1 MLKYGWKEINPC
13 VVSVNFLPCE
23 PGFVFGPRTI
33 ADHQFIYVIRGKGSA
48 RIQNRTYEGTEGDLF
63 YYGPGVV
70 HEFRADVREPF
81 AVYGMH
87 FSLFQSN
94 AIEAS
99 YPSGIQKA
107 AFTDDQRDNELRLGE
122 RPDTQYLLPEHSR
135 PMFGIQT
142 LFAKLLELYSQ
153 GDEISILQSRAK
165 IIELLTGLSA
175 WTRQQSLLMS
185 GPVRKL
191 KGLLDQN
198 AERLYDRKWLREST
212 SYHEEHAAR
221 LFRKCMG
228 MSPHDYHI
236 RQKLLRAQQLLQE
249 TDRSITDIARQLNLS
264 NVHYFSKLFKKINGI
279 SPLEYRN
286 LRKFI

>member
-1 MLKYGWKEINPC
+1 MKYSWKAIHPC
-13 VVSVNFLPCE
+13 IVSVNLLPCE
-23 PGFVFGPRTI
+23 PGFVFGPRI
-33 ADHQFIYVIRGKGSA
+33 IQDHQLIYVVRGKGSA
-48 RIQNRTYEGTEGDLF
+48 RIQNRTYKGTEGDLF

-81 AVYGMH
+81 AVYGLH

-99 YPSGIQKA
+99 YPSGIQEA
-107 AFTDDQRDNELRLGE
+107 AFTDEQRDNELWLGE
-122 RPDTQYLLPEHSR
+122 RPETQFLLPEHSR
-135 PMFGIQT
+135 PTFGIQAI
-142 LFAKLLELYSQ
+142 FAKLLELYSQ
-153 GDEISILQSRAK
+153 GDDFSILQSRAK
-165 IIELLTGLSA
+165 FIELLTGLFA
-175 WTRQQSLLMS
+175 WTRQQNLLLS
-185 GPVRKL
+185 EPIRRL
-191 KGLLDQN
+191 KRFLDQN
-198 AERLYDRKWLREST
+198 AEQLYERKWLSECT

-221 LFRKCMG
+221 LFRKYIG

-236 RQKLLRAQQLLQE
+236 RQKMIRAQQLLQG

-264 NVHYFSKLFKKINGI
+264 NVHYFSKLFKKMNGI